1 MGWLKATG
9 KAAGMVLTKLSQE
22 VGGAESGRGTM
33 VGLICWGGME
43 HADSAYGE
51 CIGLVRHALPRIRWS
66 RKGTV
71 DG

>member
-51 CIGLVRHALPRIRWS
+51 CIGLV
-66 RKGTV
+66 
-71 DG
+71 